1 MWVWIKI
8 FKQIVVKR
16 FWSDFSRECRTIFLY
31 FEMFTLVLK
40 IFSLRNIVLQSA
52 DTCMLL

>member
-31 FEMFTLVLK
+31 FEMFTLV
-40 IFSLRNIVLQSA
+40 
-52 DTCMLL
+52 